1 MCCIHFKQFIIN
13 LILNDM
19 KEKCMQ
25 LKAIVEQIFDQNKEA
40 NALLM
45 VESQG
50 KHFAY
55 VRGNE
60 LDLAADLA
68 CMMHETPGL
77 DKVFRMAIEAH
88 DNVPA
93 K

>member
-1 MCCIHFKQFIIN
+1 
-13 LILNDM
+13 M

-25 LKAIVEQIFDQNKEA
+25 LKAIAEEICNQNNET
-40 NALLM
+40 NVLLM

-50 KHFAY
+50 KHFVH
-55 VRGNE
+55 VRGGD

-68 CMMHETPGL
+68 CMMHEIPGL
-77 DKVFRMAIEAH
+77 DRVFRMAIEAY
-88 DNVPA
+88 DNVPL